1 MSRKRSHRER
11 NFSPLRDKTLT
22 NVLRHLFVTEF
33 GYANKVIFAEAM
45 IDRIL
50 ETIDAFVKPASLVRP
65 GQMLWMA
72 VANDGNKHLFKSMKD
87 TPQVPVVLDLVTD
100 HDLQALA
107 DSQDL
112 LVLRRQ
118 RHTRLLD
125 QAYDQGGALAHTDLC
140 AITLS
145 SEGQVAGDI
154 SHVQRTEARL
164 LPHRGT
170 VHDVGPTLSHKVQ
183 VARLLEAGYLE
194 PEIGRKLSPTHDLRS
209 VERYAQT
216 YKNVIKLLERGF
228 APTEISGIL
237 SISRRLVGAYIEI
250 VNEHHPDIFAGN
262 PHLQAQEDAP
272 GLHPT

>member
-1 MSRKRSHRER
+1 MSRKRSHDER
-11 NFSPLRDKTLT
+11 NFSPLRDKTLA

-50 ETIDAFVKPASLVRP
+50 ETIDAFVKPASLIRP

-72 VANDGNKHLFKSMKD
+72 VVNDGNKHLFEAMKD

-112 LVLRRQ
+112 MVLRRQ

-145 SEGQVAGDI
+145 GEGQVARDI
-154 SHVQRTEARL
+154 AHVQRTEARL
-164 LPHRGT
+164 LPHRGI

-237 SISRRLVGAYIEI
+237 SISRRLVGAYIQI
-250 VNEHHPDIFAGN
+250 VNEHHPDILAGN
-262 PHLQAQEDAP
+262 PCLQTQEDAP

>member
-1 MSRKRSHRER
+1 MSRKRSHNER
-11 NFSPLRDKTLT
+11 SFSPLRDKTLA

-50 ETIDAFVKPASLVRP
+50 ETIDAFVKPAVLIKP

-72 VANDGNKHLFKSMKD
+72 VADDGNKHLFQAMKD
-87 TPQVPVVLDLVTD
+87 TPQVPVVLDLLTD
-100 HDLQALA
+100 RDLQALA
-107 DSQDL
+107 DGEDL
-112 LVLRRQ
+112 VTVRRR

-145 SEGQVAGDI
+145 SEGQVALDVTHI
-154 SHVQRTEARL
+154 ERTEERF
-164 LPHRGT
+164 LPRRGV

-194 PEIGRKLSPTHDLRS
+194 PEIGRMLSPIHGLRS

-216 YKNVIKLLERGF
+216 YKNVVKLLERGF
-228 APTEISGIL
+228 SPIEISGIL
-237 SISRRLVGAYIEI
+237 SISRRLVRAYIEI
-250 VNEHHPDIFAGN
+250 VNEHHPDIVAGN
-262 PHLQAQEDAP
+262 AHTRALTDHSD
-272 GLHPT
+272 LHST

>member
-1 MSRKRSHRER
+1 MSRKRSHDER
-11 NFSPLRDKTLT
+11 SFSPLRDKTLA

-50 ETIDAFVKPASLVRP
+50 ETIDAFVKPASLIRP

-72 VANDGNKHLFKSMKD
+72 VVNDGNKHLFEAMKD

-100 HDLQALA
+100 RDLQALA

-112 LVLRRQ
+112 MVLRRQ

-145 SEGQVAGDI
+145 GEGQVAGDI
-154 SHVQRTEARL
+154 AHVQRTEARL
-164 LPHRGT
+164 LPHRGI

-250 VNEHHPDIFAGN
+250 VNEHHPDILAGN
-262 PHLQAQEDAP
+262 PRLQIQEDAP

>member
-1 MSRKRSHRER
+1 MRHMHSRSSRT
-11 NFSPLRDKTLT
+11 FSPLRDKTLA
-22 NVLRHLFVTEF
+22 NVLCHLFVTEF
-33 GYANKVIFAEAM
+33 GYANKVIFAAAM

-50 ETIDAFVKPASLVRP
+50 ETIDAFVKPAVLIKP

-72 VANDGNKHLFKSMKD
+72 VANDGNKHLFQAMKD
-87 TPQVPVVLDLVTD
+87 TPQVPVVLDLLTD

-107 DSQDL
+107 DGED
-112 LVLRRQ
+112 VVAIRRR
-118 RHTRLLD
+118 RHARLLD
-125 QAYDQGGALAHTDLC
+125 QAYEQGGALAHTDLR

-145 SEGQVAGDI
+145 SEGQVAQDVAHI
-154 SHVQRTEARL
+154 QRTEERF
-164 LPHRGT
+164 LPRRGV

-194 PEIGRKLSPTHDLRS
+194 PEIGRRLSPPHDLRS

-237 SISRRLVGAYIEI
+237 SISPRLLRAYIEI
-250 VNEHHPDIFAGN
+250 VNEHHPDILAGN
-262 PHLQAQEDAP
+262 PHTQVHTDIS

>member
-1 MSRKRSHRER
+1 MSRKRSHDER

-45 IDRIL
+45 IERIL
-50 ETIDAFVKPASLVRP
+50 ETIDAFVTPASLVKP

-107 DSQDL
+107 DNQDL

-118 RHTRLLD
+118 RHIRLLD

-145 SEGQVAGDI
+145 GEGQVARDI
-154 SHVQRTEARL
+154 AHVQRTQARL

-228 APTEISGIL
+228 TPTEISGIL
-237 SISRRLVGAYIEI
+237 SISRRLIGAYIEI
-250 VNEHHPDIFAGN
+250 VDEHHPDILAGN
-262 PHLQAQEDAP
+262 PRLQAQEDAP

>member
-1 MSRKRSHRER
+1 MSPKHARSSRT
-11 NFSPLRDKTLT
+11 FSPLRDKTLA

-50 ETIDAFVKPASLVRP
+50 ETIDAFVKPAALIKP

-72 VANDGNKHLFKSMKD
+72 VANDGNKHLFQAMKD
-87 TPQVPVVLDLVTD
+87 TPQVPVVLDLLTD

-107 DSQDL
+107 DGEDL
-112 LVLRRQ
+112 VAIRRR
-118 RHTRLLD
+118 RHARLLD
-125 QAYDQGGALAHTDLC
+125 QAYEQGGALAHTDLR

-145 SEGQVAGDI
+145 SEGQVDQDVAHI
-154 SHVQRTEARL
+154 QRTEERF
-164 LPHRGT
+164 LPRRGV

-194 PEIGRKLSPTHDLRS
+194 PEIGRRLSPPHDLRS

-237 SISRRLVGAYIEI
+237 SISRRLVRAYIEI
-250 VNEHHPDIFAGN
+250 VNEHHPDILAGN
-262 PHLQAQEDAP
+262 PHTQVHTDIS

>member
-1 MSRKRSHRER
+1 MSRKCSRNER
-11 NFSPLRDKTLT
+11 TFSPLRDKTLA

-50 ETIDAFVKPASLVRP
+50 ETIDAFVKPTALVKP
-65 GQMLWMA
+65 GQILWMA
-72 VANDGNKHLFKSMKD
+72 VADDGNKHLFKSMKD
-87 TPQVPVVLDLVTD
+87 TPQVPVLLDLLTE

-107 DSQDL
+107 DGEDL
-112 LVLRRQ
+112 MVLRRR
-118 RHTRLLD
+118 RHSRLLD
-125 QAYDQGGALAHTDLC
+125 QAYEQGGALAHTDLC

-145 SEGQVAGDI
+145 SESQVAKDVAHI
-154 SHVQRTEARL
+154 QRTEERL
-164 LPHRGT
+164 LPHRGV

-194 PEIGRKLSPTHDLRS
+194 PEIGRRLSPTHDLRS

-228 APTEISGIL
+228 APIEISGIL
-237 SISRRLVGAYIEI
+237 SISRRLVRAYIEI
-250 VNEHHPDIFAGN
+250 VNEHHPDILAGN
-262 PHLQAQEDAP
+262 PHTQMHRDP
-272 GLHPT
+272 SGLHPT

>member
-1 MSRKRSHRER
+1 MSRKGSHRER
-11 NFSPLRDKTLT
+11 SFSPLRDKTLT

-50 ETIDAFVKPASLVRP
+50 ETIDAFVKPASLIRP

-107 DSQDL
+107 DGQDL
-112 LVLRRQ
+112 IVLRRQ

-125 QAYDQGGALAHTDLC
+125 QAYDQDGALAHTDLC

-145 SEGQVAGDI
+145 SEGQVARDI
-154 SHVQRTEARL
+154 AHVQRTEERL
-164 LPHRGT
+164 LPHRGI

-250 VNEHHPDIFAGN
+250 VNEHHPDILAGD
-262 PHLQAQEDAP
+262 PRLQAQEDAP

>member
-1 MSRKRSHRER
+1 MSRKHSHNER
-11 NFSPLRDKTLT
+11 NFSPLRDKTLV

-50 ETIDAFVKPASLVRP
+50 ETIDAFVKPAALIKP

-72 VANDGNKHLFKSMKD
+72 VADDGNKHLFKSMKD
-87 TPQVPVVLDLVTD
+87 TPQVPVLLDLLTD

-107 DSQDL
+107 DGEDL
-112 LVLRRQ
+112 IVLRRR
-118 RHTRLLD
+118 RHSRLLD
-125 QAYDQGGALAHTDLC
+125 QAYEQGGALAHTDLS

-145 SEGQVAGDI
+145 NESQVAKDI
-154 SHVQRTEARL
+154 AHIQRTEERF
-164 LPHRGT
+164 LPHRGV

-194 PEIGRKLSPTHDLRS
+194 PEIGRRLSPTHDLRS
-209 VERYAQT
+209 VERYAQI

-228 APTEISGIL
+228 APIEISGIL
-237 SISRRLVGAYIEI
+237 SISRRLVRAYIEI
-250 VNEHHPDIFAGN
+250 VNEHHPDILAGN
-262 PHLQAQEDAP
+262 PHTQVHTDLS

>member
-1 MSRKRSHRER
+1 MSRKRSHDER
-11 NFSPLRDKTLT
+11 NFSPLRDKTLA

-50 ETIDAFVKPASLVRP
+50 ETIDAFVKPASLIRP

-72 VANDGNKHLFKSMKD
+72 VANDGNKHLFKAMKD

-112 LVLRRQ
+112 MVLRRQ

-145 SEGQVAGDI
+145 GEGQVAGDI
-154 SHVQRTEARL
+154 AHVQRTQARL
-164 LPHRGT
+164 LPHRGI

-194 PEIGRKLSPTHDLRS
+194 PEIGRKLSPTHGLRS

-250 VNEHHPDIFAGN
+250 VNEHHPDILAGN
-262 PHLQAQEDAP
+262 PRLQIQEDAP